1 MKKLLALLLA
11 VMCAFS
17 LTACGGS
24 GETEPADDGVK
35 TIVIGGSG
43 PLTGPAAE
51 YGNAVFYGA
60 QVAVDEI
67 NASNGDFQIDLQI
80 LDDAHDPE
88 QAANCYAQL
97 MDKGMKVSVVTVTTG
112 PALTVAPLTNNDGI
126 FGITPSA
133 SSDDVVAAGDY
144 IYRMCFGDPEQ
155 GVAAANYI
163 ANKGIASKVAV
174 ITNNSDDY
182 SKGITETFVSTCD
195 SLGIEVASK
204 TTFTEETKTDFS
216 TQVKDAAAN
225 GCDLIFLPMYYSEA
239 YQIINEA
246 NKQGYDVKFFGVDGM
261 DGVLQLDG
269 VNTELLNG
277 VYLLTP
283 FTAFATDDATVDFV
297 KKYKALC
304 GIEPNQFAADAY
316 DCVYVIVNAMKAAG
330 ATADMSA
337 QEIGN
342 LIKDYM
348 PSYTYTG
355 LTGNNCTWT
364 KDGKISKSP
373 KTYMIQDGA
382 YVSAD

>member
-1 MKKLLALLLA
+1 MKKLLVLLLA
-11 VMCAFS
+11 IMCMFS
-17 LTACGGS
+17 LTACGDNAS
-24 GETEPADDGVK
+24 ESKTDDDVK
-35 TIVIGGSG
+35 TIVIGASG
-43 PLTGPAAE
+43 PITGAAAE
-51 YGNAVFYGA
+51 YGNAVKYGA

-67 NASNGDFQIDLQI
+67 NAANSDFQIDLQI

-97 MDKGMKVSVVTVTTG
+97 MDKGMKISLVTVTTG
-112 PALTVAPLTNNDGI
+112 PALTVAPLTQADGI

-133 SSDDVVAAGDY
+133 SNDDVVAAGDY

-163 ANKGIASKVAV
+163 AKHNLASKVGV

-182 SKGITETFVSTCD
+182 SIGITNTFVDTCEE
-195 SLGIEVASK
+195 LGIEIVANPA
-204 TTFTEETKTDFS
+204 FEEGASDF
-216 TQVKDAAAN
+216 QAQVNAVKD
-225 GCDLIFLPMYYSEA
+225 CELIFLPMYYGAA
-239 YQIINEA
+239 YQIIDEA
-246 NKQGYDVKFFGVDGM
+246 GKQGVNAIFFGVDGM
-261 DGVLQLDG
+261 DGVLQLDE
-269 VNTELLNG
+269 VVKEKLNG

-316 DCVYVIVNAMKAAG
+316 DCIYVIYNAMKATG
-330 ATADMSA
+330 ATVDMSA

-342 LIKDYM
+342 LLK
-348 PSYTYTG
+348 SYLPTMTYSG
-355 LTGNNCTWT
+355 LTGENCTWT
-364 KDGKISKSP
+364 AEGRITKAP

-382 YVSAD
+382 YVNAD